1 MKSQTVIND
10 IIRSCQVNQV
20 AEDELNEALLSLLC
34 SSMRAGFRDE
44 HTLCNDD
51 GELIMLV
58 KLYV

>member
-10 IIRSCQVNQV
+10 IIRSCQANQV
-20 AEDELNEALLSLLC
+20 TEDELNEALLSILC

-44 HTLCNDD
+44 HTLCNED
-51 GELIMLV
+51 GELVMLV

>member
-20 AEDELNEALLSLLC
+20 TEDELNEALLSLLC

-44 HTLCNDD
+44 HTLCNED
-51 GELIMLV
+51 GELIVLV
-58 KLYV
+58 KLYL

>member
-10 IIRSCQVNQV
+10 IIKSCQVNQV
-20 AEDELNEALLSLLC
+20 TEDELNEALLSILC

-44 HTLCNDD
+44 HTLCNED

-58 KLYV
+58 KLYL